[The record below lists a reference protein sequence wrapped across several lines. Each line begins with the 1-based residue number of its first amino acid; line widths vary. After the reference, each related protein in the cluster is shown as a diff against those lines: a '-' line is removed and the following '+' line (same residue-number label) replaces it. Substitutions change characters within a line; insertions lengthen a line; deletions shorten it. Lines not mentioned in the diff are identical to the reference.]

1 MKSNDAEKR
10 EFSTETVNISIELV
24 KEVFIDL
31 FLKQE
36 QNILDI
42 VQNRT
47 PDTNSRIGWLTQE
60 IKNSN
65 TRLDVLL
72 KET

>member
-47 PDTNSRIGWLTQE
+47 PDTNRLV
-60 IKNSN
+60 N
-65 TRLDVLL
+65 TGNQ
-72 KET
+72 K

>member
-1 MKSNDAEKR
+1 MKSNGAEKR

-47 PDTNSRIGWLTQE
+47 PDTNRLV
-60 IKNSN
+60 N
-65 TRLDVLL
+65 TGNQ
-72 KET
+72 K

>member
-47 PDTNSRIGWLTQE
+47 PDTNSQIGC
-60 IKNSN
+60 
-65 TRLDVLL
+65 
-72 KET
+72 